1 MPGTPDPQATAL
13 FRYGLI
19 AEFIHLPAGHTG
31 LHALLRAKAAQ
42 DYTIPGTSRCRIAPE
57 TLRHWLKAWRRGG
70 FDALRPK
77 PRADRGRSRAL
88 PAALADALLS
98 LKEEQ
103 PHLSVPQLIA
113 AVGRDTGQ
121 PLDVVNEV
129 PSSAASSAA
138 NAVATGVS
146 AAPSPMTLSTV
157 HRLLSRAGLIGKHA
171 RSTDSLAQ
179 DSADAQRRKFN
190 FAQAGQLWMSD
201 VMHGP
206 SVLMPDSRIRRKTYL
221 IAFLDDATRLVPYC
235 AFCLSENTQAFLPV
249 FKQALLRRGLP
260 QRLYVDNGA
269 NYRSHQLALVCA
281 RLGVALIHA
290 RPYQPQ
296 GKGKQERWFRTVRAQ
311 LLANLLPND
320 TDSLEQLNRRL
331 WAWVEGEYHHSPH
344 RGLDGSTPLE
354 RWAFSSNTGSNTG
367 STNGSPAPRL
377 AASGSSPGLDLD
389 DLFLLET
396 KRRVQRDHT
405 VSLNGT
411 LLEIDAALVG
421 HTVTL
426 RHDPSVPLSRGVQ
439 VWHEGKFVEQAR
451 VLDAYANC
459 FVRRNHDTKNIQTH
473 TAAAPPRATRMS
485 LRDLHEL
492 QPPTHPTPALTPTG
506 NTPTGNPCTTATPKP
521 KEPR

>member
-1 MPGTPDPQATAL
+1 
-13 FRYGLI
+13 
-19 AEFIHLPAGHTG
+19 
-31 LHALLRAKAAQ
+31 
-42 DYTIPGTSRCRIAPE
+42 
-57 TLRHWLKAWRRGG
+57 
-70 FDALRPK
+70 
-77 PRADRGRSRAL
+77 
-88 PAALADALLS
+88 
-98 LKEEQ
+98 
-103 PHLSVPQLIA
+103 
-113 AVGRDTGQ
+113 
-121 PLDVVNEV
+121 
-129 PSSAASSAA
+129 
-138 NAVATGVS
+138 
-146 AAPSPMTLSTV
+146 MTLSTV

-171 RSTDSLAQ
+171 RSADLLAQ
-179 DSADAQRRKFN
+179 AAADAQRRKFN
-190 FAQAGQLWMSD
+190 FAHPGQLWMSD

-311 LLANLLPND
+311 LLANLVPSD

-367 STNGSPAPRL
+367 STTGAPLPRL
-377 AASGSSPGLDLD
+377 AGSGSGSPPGLDLD
-389 DLFLLET
+389 DLFLLDS

-439 VWHEGKFVEQAR
+439 VWFEGKFIEHAR

-459 FVRRNHDTKNIQTH
+459 FVRRNHDTKNIDTKNIQPN
-473 TAAAPPRATRMS
+473 TAAIAPRSSRMS

-492 QPPTHPTPALTPTG
+492 RAPPSTTQSGSSKTSSKTSAHTPTPTPTPTHNPAADHPSIDAQPIDHKS
-506 NTPTGNPCTTATPKP
+506 NP